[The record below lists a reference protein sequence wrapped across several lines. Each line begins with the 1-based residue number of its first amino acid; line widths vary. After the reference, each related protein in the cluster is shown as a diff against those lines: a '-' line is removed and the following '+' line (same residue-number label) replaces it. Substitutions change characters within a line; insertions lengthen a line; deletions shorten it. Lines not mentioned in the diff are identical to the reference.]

1 VRFIFRPPAAEAAG
15 LLSLPWGEPLEQWRD
30 DRLLEVAQ
38 RGISRHVVRFVEVDG
53 RVYALKEIDERLAR
67 KEYRLLGELEAMGM
81 PAVSV
86 LGVCVERPEHPEHPD
101 VLQDAILVT
110 RFLDYSM
117 SYRYVFSAGHTTRP
131 TDQLVD
137 AMVELLA
144 RLHLAGLYWGD
155 CSLSN
160 TLFRP
165 DAGSVAAHL
174 VDAETAE
181 LYPALTDG
189 QRATDLAYAF
199 ERVGGELFDLQ
210 AGGYL
215 PDDVD
220 PIEVAQELPRRYE
233 ALWDELTREEL
244 FRPDEQRYR
253 VAERIDRLNELGF
266 DVDEIELIT
275 TAEGTRLKVHT
286 QVAEV
291 GRHRHRLFALTGLEV
306 TENQARRLLNDLL
319 SYRGYLEQKEG
330 RAVPETV
337 AAHRWRS
344 EVFDRILA
352 LVPEELADRLPPAE
366 IFHEILEHRWFL
378 SEQAGKDVGTTAAA
392 KSYVAKI
399 LPRTPSTLT
408 VLPVAV
414 GGEVD
419 TAAAGGEID
428 AADAPAE

>member
-1 VRFIFRPPAAEAAG
+1 MRFIFRPPAAHAAG
-15 LLSLPWGEPLEQWRD
+15 LLSLPWHLPLEEWAD
-30 DRLLEVAQ
+30 DRLLEMAH

-53 RVYALKEIDERLAR
+53 MVYALKEIDERLAR
-67 KEYRLLGELEAMGM
+67 REYRLLGKLESMGM

-86 LGVCVERPEHPEHPD
+86 LGICIERPPADGAP
-101 VLQDAILVT
+101 VDAVLVT

-117 SYRYVFSAGHTTRP
+117 SYRYVFSHAHTTRP

-137 AMVELLA
+137 AMVELLV
-144 RLHLAGLYWGD
+144 RLHLAGLFWGD

-165 DAGSVAAHL
+165 DAGSIGAYL

-181 LYPALTDG
+181 LHSSLSDG
-189 QRATDLAYAF
+189 QRRFDIEYAA

-210 AGGYL
+210 YGGLL

-220 PIEVAQELPRRYE
+220 PVAIAAELPRRYF

-244 FRPDEQRYR
+244 IRPDEQRFR
-253 VAERIDRLNELGF
+253 VAARVDRINELGF

-275 TAEGTRLKVHT
+275 TDDGVRLKVHT
-286 QVAEV
+286 QVAET
-291 GRHRHRLFALTGLEV
+291 GRHRNQLFALTGLQV
-306 TENQARRLLNDLL
+306 TENQARRLLNDLR

-337 AAHRWRS
+337 AGHRWRA
-344 EVFDRILA
+344 EVYDRAIA
-352 LVPEELADRLPPAE
+352 RVPEALRDRLEPAE
-366 IFHEILEHRWFL
+366 VFHEILEHRWFL
-378 SEQAGKDVGTTAAA
+378 SERAGKDVGTTTAA
-392 KSYVAKI
+392 KAYVSGV

-408 VLPVAV
+408 LP
-414 GGEVD
+414 GGE
-419 TAAAGGEID
+419 AAG
-428 AADAPAE
+428 

>member
-1 VRFIFRPPAAEAAG
+1 MRFIFRPPASQAAG
-15 LLSLPWGEPLEQWRD
+15 LLSLPWETPLEEWVD
-30 DRLLEVAQ
+30 ERLLVVAH

-53 RVYALKEIDERLAR
+53 LVYALKEIDERLAR
-67 KEYRLLGELEAMGM
+67 REYRLLGELESMGM

-86 LGVCVERPEHPEHPD
+86 LGVCVERRAADGGE
-101 VLQDAILVT
+101 QDAVLVT

-117 SYRYVFSAGHTTRP
+117 SYRYVFSHGHTQRA
-131 TDQLVD
+131 TDQLID

-144 RLHLAGLYWGD
+144 RLHLAGLFWGD

-165 DAGSVAAHL
+165 DAGSIGAYL

-181 LYPALTDG
+181 LHPSLTNG
-189 QRATDLAYAF
+189 QRGFDISYAA

-215 PDDVD
+215 PDDTD
-220 PIEVAQELPRRYE
+220 PVEIAAELPHRYE
-233 ALWDELTREEL
+233 ALWEELTREEL

-253 VAERIDRLNELGF
+253 VAQRVDRLNELGF
-266 DVDEIELIT
+266 DVDELELIT
-275 TAEGTRLKVHT
+275 TADGTRLRVHT

-291 GRHRHRLFALTGLEV
+291 GRDRRLLFALTGLQV
-306 TENQARRLLNDLL
+306 TANQARRLLNDLR
-319 SYRGYLEQKEG
+319 SYRGHLEQKEG
-330 RAVPETV
+330 RSIPETL

-344 EVFDRILA
+344 EVYDRVLS
-352 LVPEELADRLPPAE
+352 LVPDTLADRLEPAE
-366 IFHEILEHRWFL
+366 MFHEILEHRWFL

-399 LPRTPSTLT
+399 LPGTPSTLT
-408 VLPVAV
+408 VLPDLP
-414 GGEVD
+414 G
-419 TAAAGGEID
+419 
-428 AADAPAE
+428 APS